1 MAIVE
6 VPGRHGQLVRRT
18 DIDGCL
24 SVGFG
29 GASLFV
35 MEHDHAE
42 YARRETLLTCDE
54 VARALHV
61 SRRMVAKLA
70 AEGELP
76 RVKIGRAARFRPRD
90 VEALID
96 KGLKAAEDEGPDRR
110 PGLADT
116 ASADVGDGH
125 EPAYS

>member
-1 MAIVE
+1 M
-6 VPGRHGQLVRRT
+6 
-18 DIDGCL
+18 
-24 SVGFG
+24 SVGLRTAILG
-29 GASLFV
+29 SMA
-35 MEHDHAE
+35 HDHAE
-42 YARRETLLTCDE
+42 YEDRGTLLTCDE
-54 VARALHV
+54 VAVALHV
-61 SRRMVAKLA
+61 SRRTVAKLA
-70 AEGELP
+70 ASGDLP
-76 RVKIGRAARFRPRD
+76 RVKIGRSARFRPRD

>member
-1 MAIVE
+1 M
-6 VPGRHGQLVRRT
+6 
-18 DIDGCL
+18 
-24 SVGFG
+24 GFG

-35 MEHDHAE
+35 MEHDYAE
-42 YARRETLLTCDE
+42 YACGETLLTCDE

-70 AEGELP
+70 AEGALP

-96 KGLKAAEDEGPDRR
+96 RGLKHDEGPAGE
-110 PGLADT
+110 PGLVT
-116 ASADVGDGH
+116 TSVGGADGH
-125 EPAYS
+125 GEPYS